1 MGSWLLSW
9 GSQVATCRKE
19 EEKENREDWRSLLK
33 GVDQGHVAKRSVP
46 RGQVD
51 GEKNS
56 LGEIQTARNWG
67 APLGNSR
74 SSVK

>member
-19 EEKENREDWRSLLK
+19 EEKEKKEDWRSLLK

-51 GEKNS
+51 GEKTAWARFRPQGI
-56 LGEIQTARNWG
+56 GEHPWETAG
-67 APLGNSR
+67 L
-74 SSVK
+74 V